1 MKISVVIPT
10 YNEEKYIGKC
20 LQSVLDQEEKPDEII
35 VVDNNCT
42 DKTVEIARKLGAKI
56 VKEKKQG
63 MIYARNAGFD
73 AAKSEIIAR
82 TDADAIPPR
91 DWIAKIKK
99 AFEEDPD
106 LGGLSGPASYFET
119 PLTSKISKSIAF
131 TVLRSIGLMFEHP
144 TMFGPNMAIRK
155 SMWEK
160 VKKDICFS
168 DKDVHEDIDLS
179 IHLAKIAKIKL
190 DENLTLR
197 VRRGR
202 WKTLLTEYIIRLI
215 KMFASHEIKPRLKLP
230 TL

>member
-1 MKISVVIPT
+1 MNVSVVIPV
-10 YNEEKYIGKC
+10 YNEEKYLGKC
-20 LQSVLDQEEKPDEII
+20 LESLRNQVEKPSEII
-35 VVDNNCT
+35 IVDNNCS
-42 DKTVEIARKLGAKI
+42 DKTVEIAKEFDVKI
-56 VKEKKQG
+56 IREKKQG
-63 MIYARNAGFD
+63 ITYARNTGFD

-82 TDADAIPPR
+82 TDADSIPPH

-119 PLTSKISKSIAF
+119 PSTSKISKSIAL

-144 TMFGPNMAIRK
+144 TMFGANMAIRK
-155 SMWEK
+155 TIWDR
-160 VKKDICFS
+160 VKKDTCSS

-190 DENLTLR
+190 DENFTLR

-202 WKTLLTEYIIRLI
+202 WKTLLTEYVVRLV
-215 KMFASHEIKPRLKLP
+215 KMFASHEIKPRIEFP
-230 TL
+230 TP